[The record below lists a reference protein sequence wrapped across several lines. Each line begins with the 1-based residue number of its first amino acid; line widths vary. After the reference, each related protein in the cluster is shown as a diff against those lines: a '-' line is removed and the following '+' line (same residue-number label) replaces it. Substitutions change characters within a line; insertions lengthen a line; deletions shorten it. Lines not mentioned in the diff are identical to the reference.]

1 MDSILELFNFRKRTI
16 LYYIL
21 ALISTLLL
29 IRILSPFYFYGLV
42 NLFSAHRTI
51 WFPTILTLLSLS
63 LIFWAYV
70 MLEDIDD
77 DLIRFTTDKKD
88 DENKNRKIE
97 KQLRVLKRLGGLGI
111 LVGIALLMVA
121 PSLNGYYSKVAYLDN
136 LAVTSG
142 SEVEL
147 PARIPYQVALK
158 RASNSLASS
167 SVSSYDVTNTDKGM
181 TALTVA
187 RGGLFGSQPYANV
200 VESDGVNCNFVTQ
213 YARARIGG
221 TFNGNLQKK
230 IVRKFGNLQMNS
242 LNTWA
247 YCKNGAPMVII
258 PVTKY
263 HHPSIFITISKP
275 AGVVS
280 YNGKTGKLTYVK
292 NVGPGQFPGPSYPLS
307 IASLQREAMM
317 VLNQNNN
324 KPQGYFNFITNKFG
338 WVSTESIIDDPNQG
352 NPTEL
357 TFNLNEGS
365 YYSTPLVVKGSST
378 AYSGRADLNG
388 SAVNFGEFNPIT
400 LVKFTQPLQSGS
412 VTVSE
417 IKRAFPSIG
426 WETKMEV
433 YEIYPASTTTLRGS
447 IGSQNAVSLQLLI
460 TLKDKNYIYCLFS
473 VDQSEKICASADKPI
488 RSTDPFESSKGSVS
502 VANPLRALT
511 ALSREELLTLLT
523 QLTNELKR
531 RG

>member
-1 MDSILELFNFRKRTI
+1 MGSILELFNFRKRTI

-29 IRILSPFYFYGLV
+29 IRILSPFYFYGLT

-77 DLIRFTTDKKD
+77 ELIRFTADKND
-88 DENKNRKIE
+88 DESKNRKIE
-97 KQLRVLKRLGGLGI
+97 KQLRLIKRLGVLGT
-111 LVGIALLMVA
+111 LVGVALLIVA

-136 LAVTSG
+136 FTVTST
-142 SEVEL
+142 SQADL
-147 PARIPYQVALK
+147 QARIPYQVALK
-158 RASNSLASS
+158 RASNTLASS
-167 SVSSYDVTNTDKGM
+167 SVASYDVTYTVKGM

-187 RGGLFGSQPYANV
+187 RGGIFGNQPYANV
-200 VESDGVNCNFVTQ
+200 VESDGVSCNFDTK

-230 IVRKFGNLQMNS
+230 IVRKFGNLQMDS
-242 LNTWA
+242 FNTWA
-247 YCKNGAPMVII
+247 YCMNGVPTVII

-263 HHPSIFITISKP
+263 NHPSFFITISKP

-280 YNGKTGKLTYVK
+280 YNGKNGKLIYVQ
-292 NVGPGQFPGPSYPLS
+292 NVRSGQFPGPVYPLS
-307 IASLQREAMM
+307 IASLQREALM
-317 VLNQNNN
+317 VLNQNNS
-324 KPQGYFNFITNKFG
+324 KPQGYFNYITNKFG
-338 WVSTESIIDDPNQG
+338 WVSTQSIIDDPNQG

-357 TFNLNEGS
+357 TFNLGDRS
-365 YYSTPLVVKGSST
+365 LYSTPLVVKGSST
-378 AYSGRADLNG
+378 AYSGRADLYA
-388 SAVNFGEFNPIT
+388 SSVNSGEFNALN
-400 LVKFTQPLQSGS
+400 LVKFLTPLQSGS

-433 YEIYPASTTTLRGS
+433 YEIYPSSTTTLRGS
-447 IGSQNAVSLQLLI
+447 IGSQNAVSFQLLI
-460 TLKDKNYIYCLFS
+460 TLKDKNYTYCLFS
-473 VDQSEKICASADKPI
+473 VDQSEKICTSADRPI
-488 RSTDPFESSKGSVS
+488 RSIDPFEAKGGKVLPSSVGSLAS
-502 VANPLRALT
+502 
-511 ALSREELLTLLT
+511 LSREELLAQLT
-523 QLTNELKR
+523 QLTAELNR